1 MSKSS
6 VNAGESEEE
15 RVSGLTNADFLVE
28 MDSLLKLM
36 EEIGRKP
43 EAESTNRNKLVDEI
57 VNLVTEDW
65 GFVMKE
71 VWVRVKEFRERLGC
85 LSFGETVE
93 LVCELKRIEERKEM
107 MVMEKSFWNV
117 EYWKDGEIQIG
128 EEDDDAVPD
137 DNASCDEDYDDV

>member
-1 MSKSS
+1 L

-137 DNASCDEDYDDV
+137 DA